1 MKEQQIK
8 KETKEQR
15 MDKRIEKVQI
25 EKAPGR
31 IRAPEPR
38 SPELQI
44 SWLEAAKE
52 DHNWVNKGRRKK
64 LFFFTFD
71 QKGGG
76 LGQSKKSLSENT
88 QIF

>member
-44 SWLEAAKE
+44 SWLEAAKD
-52 DHNWVNKGRRKK
+52 DHNWP
-64 LFFFTFD
+64 
-71 QKGGG
+71 
-76 LGQSKKSLSENT
+76 GQQTTSWDLHIEQISYKSIPDSGCSYWLEKDA
-88 QIF
+88 